1 MEPDAMKT
9 PSAPPPPDPKATA
22 QAQGQMNRETAITQ
36 ANLNMVDQ
44 NTPDGSLKYE
54 QVGSWADGTP
64 RYQATQTYSP
74 AQQALYDT
82 SNKTQQKIGEIGL
95 QQADKIGGI
104 LGSPVNLNNEATEA
118 RLFGLGRA
126 RLDPKFA
133 QDEESLRTRL
143 INQGLR
149 AGTEAWDREF
159 NNFNQS
165 KNDAY
170 NQLLLTGR
178 GQAVQEALTERNQP
192 INEISALMSGSQ
204 VSNPNF
210 VNTPQTQVAGVDY
223 AGLVRDN
230 YNAQVQQANSKQQSN
245 NAMMGGLFGLAA
257 APFQMFKFSD
267 RRLKTDIQRVGKLD
281 NGLPVYLYRYKGDP
295 TPQMGVM
302 AQEVERRNPDA
313 VTEIGGFKAVDYDA
327 AVEG

>member
-1 MEPDAMKT
+1 MKT
-9 PSAPPPPDPKATA
+9 ASAPAAPDPKATA
-22 QAQGQMNRETAITQ
+22 DAQGAMNRETAITQ

-54 QVGSWADGTP
+54 QTGSWADGTP
-64 RYQATQTYSP
+64 RYSATQTYSP
-74 AQQALYDT
+74 TQQAIYDT
-82 SNKTQQKIGEIGL
+82 SNQTQQKIGQIGL
-95 QQADKIGGI
+95 AQAGKIGD
-104 LGSPVNLNNEATEA
+104 LLNTPVNLNNEATEA
-118 RLFGLGRA
+118 RLFGLGRS

-133 QDEESLRTRL
+133 QDEEALRTRL

-149 AGTEAWDREF
+149 AGTAAWDSEF

-192 INEISALMSGSQ
+192 INEISALLNGSQ

-223 AGLVRDN
+223 AGLVNNN
-230 YNAQVQQANSKQQSN
+230 YNAQVAQANAKNQAN
-245 NAMMGGLFGLAA
+245 GAMMGGLFGLAGSLGS
-257 APFQMFKFSD
+257 MGIYKYSD
-267 RRLKTDIQRVGKLD
+267 RRLKTDIQRVGQLD

-302 AQEVERRNPDA
+302 AQEVEKANPGA

-327 AVEG
+327 AVEA